1 MVYSWKVETVP
12 VKAQVAG
19 EFIEKLEEKH
29 GKVTPRIILEASKK
43 ANAPLHSCFE
53 WDDTKAA
60 EKYRESQAAAILRN
74 LTVTVETV
82 EEETPKTVRAF
93 VRATE
98 EKHSYI
104 SIVAAMNNEQLRE
117 SLLQAA
123 FDELREFQRKYADL
137 QELAEVFAAI
147 TKAEKK
153 AIA

>member
-29 GKVTPRIILEASKK
+29 GKVTPRIILDASKK
-43 ANAPLHSCFE
+43 ESAPLHKCFE

-60 EKYRESQAAAILRN
+60 EKYRETQAAAILRN

-82 EEETPKTVRAF
+82 EESTPKTVRAF
-93 VRATE
+93 VKATE

-104 SIVAAMNNEQLRE
+104 SVISAMSNEKLRE

-147 TKAEKK
+147 TKAEKQE
-153 AIA
+153 IA

>member
-29 GKVTPRIILEASKK
+29 GKVTPRIILDASKK
-43 ANAPLHSCFE
+43 ESAPLHNCFE

-60 EKYRESQAAAILRN
+60 EKYRETQAAAILRN

-82 EEETPKTVRAF
+82 EESTPKTVRAF
-93 VRATE
+93 VKATE

-104 SIVAAMNNEQLRE
+104 SVISAMSNEKLRK

-137 QELAEVFAAI
+137 QELAEVLAAI

>member
-1 MVYSWKVETVP
+1 MVYSWKYELP
-12 VKAQVAG
+12 IKAQVAG

-29 GKVTPRIILEASKK
+29 GKVTPRIILDASKTES
-43 ANAPLHSCFE
+43 APLHNCFE

-60 EKYRESQAAAILRN
+60 EKYRETQATAILRN

-82 EEETPKTVRAF
+82 EESTPKTVRAF
-93 VRATE
+93 VKATE

-104 SIVAAMNNEQLRE
+104 SVISAMSNEKLRE

-123 FDELREFQRKYADL
+123 FDELRKFQRKYADL

-147 TKAEKK
+147 TKAEKQ
-153 AIA
+153 ALA